1 MRLFP
6 KRIKEL
12 RDEEGLSINKL
23 SKKIGIP
30 FTTLL
35 RLEKGETD
43 IKGEQLVILSKY
55 FKVRTDYILGLED

>member
-1 MRLFP
+1 MREFP

-12 RDEEGLSINKL
+12 REEVGLSINKL

-43 IKGEQLVILSKY
+43 IKGDQLIILSKY
-55 FKVRTDYILGLED
+55 FKVTTDYLLGLED